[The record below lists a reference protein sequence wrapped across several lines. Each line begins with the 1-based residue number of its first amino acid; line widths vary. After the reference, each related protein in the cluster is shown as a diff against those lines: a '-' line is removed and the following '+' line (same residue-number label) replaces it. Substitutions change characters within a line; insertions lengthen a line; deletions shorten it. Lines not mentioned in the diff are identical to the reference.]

1 MEWKY
6 EEKDSYTKKDLQNL
20 IEGWKGE
27 VEQEITA
34 RDTEL
39 NELKEKYKDVD
50 VEELTKTNKDL
61 TIKNLMLQNG
71 LDEEMIDLVAD
82 EDLEKVQSKID
93 KLKAI
98 TKEKKI
104 DNSFK
109 PDGKGKSEE
118 QYEKALKKG
127 DIEGSL
133 KYKLG
138 KLFQ

>member
-1 MEWKY
+1 MEFNF
-6 EEKDSYTKKDLQNL
+6 EEKETYTKEDLQNL

-39 NELKEKYKDVD
+39 NGLKEKYKDVD
-50 VEELTKTNKDL
+50 VEELAKTNHNL
-61 TIKNLMLQNG
+61 SIQNLAIKNG
-71 LDEEMIDLVAD
+71 LDEDMIDLIYD
-82 EDLEKVQSKID
+82 EDLEKVQGKID
-93 KLKAI
+93 KLKKV
-98 TKEKKI
+98 TKENKI
-104 DNSFK
+104 DKSFK
-109 PDGKGKSEE
+109 PDGKGKSDD
-118 QYEKALKKG
+118 QYEKALKEG